1 MKARLCFLLSVIIVI
16 VSVFSSCSA
25 PPPEE
30 GSEEGSSL
38 CYRSAF
44 HAADDGWVYE
54 FDNQYDTDSFDYGS
68 QDDNRF
74 PFAFKGI
81 NLRYRYNEGF
91 TESFEDEDEDGNKIT
106 KTVLQST
113 LHLGDSDSQIERRDM
128 DKIAEY
134 LDYDRDGPH
143 LTTAELLALTPED
156 LDFEYIDADMFLELM
171 HECLTS
177 EPDPYGNYKG
187 IPSWGL
193 FTEPVYLN
201 DYKFQIGLLGGFG
214 RIELLMFD
222 VLYRTGDGLTDYVQ
236 LYDLVQKGEASEEQ
250 IQLLSTLQDIE
261 QGIAENNDHRY
272 RFDELGDRVIA
283 DVDLSRLYAM
293 LENIVKLHYGQY
305 VVYPQY

>member
-1 MKARLCFLLSVIIVI
+1 MKARLIFLLSIIIVI
-16 VSVFSSCSA
+16 MSIFFACSST
-25 PPPEE
+25 PKETEKP
-30 GSEEGSSL
+30 SSL

-44 HAADDGWVYE
+44 YVADDGWVYE
-54 FDNQYDTDSFDYGS
+54 FDNQYHDGDFDYGS
-68 QDDNRF
+68 QADNRV

-91 TESFEDEDEDGNKIT
+91 TESFETEDKDGNKIT

-113 LHLGDSDSQIERRDM
+113 LHLGNSDSQIERRDM
-128 DKIAEY
+128 DKIAKY
-134 LDYDRDGPH
+134 LDYSREGPH
-143 LTTAELLALTPED
+143 LTTADLLALTAED
-156 LDFEYIDADMFLELM
+156 LDFEYVDTDMFLELM

-177 EPDPYGNYKG
+177 EADPYGNYRG

-214 RIELLMFD
+214 RIEVLMFD

-250 IQLLSTLQDIE
+250 IRLLSTLQDIE
-261 QGIAENNDHRY
+261 QGVTKNSDHRY
-272 RFDELGDRVIA
+272 RFDELGDEVIA
-283 DVDLSRLYAM
+283 NVDLSRLYAM
-293 LENIVKLHYGQY
+293 LENILKLNYGQY
-305 VVYPQY
+305 VVLPQ